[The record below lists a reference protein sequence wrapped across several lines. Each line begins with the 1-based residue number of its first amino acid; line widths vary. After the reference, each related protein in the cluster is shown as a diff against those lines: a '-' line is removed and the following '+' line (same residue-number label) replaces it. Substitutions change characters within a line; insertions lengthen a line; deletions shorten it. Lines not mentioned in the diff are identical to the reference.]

1 MKDLMIMFSHRVLQ
15 VSDGIHNMG
24 DIRLELLG
32 FLALAWLIV
41 YFCLWKGV
49 ATTGKVVYITATL
62 PILLLIIFAIRG
74 ATLPG
79 AADGLK
85 FFFLPNWSK
94 VWDPK
99 VWVNAA
105 SQVWCHQST
114 NIYLRISCYVAGVQ
128 LGGHCLW
135 FPDCLQ

>member
-1 MKDLMIMFSHRVLQ
+1 MFSHRVLQ
-15 VSDGIHNMG
+15 VSDGIHDMG
-24 DIRLELLG
+24 HIRLELLG

-62 PILLLIIFAIRG
+62 PILLLVIFAIRG

-79 AADGLK
+79 AGEGLK

-94 VWDPK
+94 VMDPK

-105 SQVWCHQST
+105 SQVLSSPFSG
-114 NIYLRISCYVAGVQ
+114 RINVAT
-128 LGGHCLW
+128 
-135 FPDCLQ
+135 